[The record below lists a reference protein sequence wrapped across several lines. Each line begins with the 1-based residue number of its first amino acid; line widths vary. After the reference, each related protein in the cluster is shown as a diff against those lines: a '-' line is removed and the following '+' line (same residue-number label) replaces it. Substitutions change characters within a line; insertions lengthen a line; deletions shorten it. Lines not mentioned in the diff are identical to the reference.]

1 MQSMEGQYDS
11 TAETLFDATIKLE
24 AKEKAYS
31 TAAAEAAGLNRRL
44 WLLEEEVS
52 KSEEKM
58 AKAVYTLTKESKRAD
73 QAVRKRQELE
83 NRNTANEGESDELET
98 KLKEA
103 KAMLEDSEMKYED
116 IFRKLRT
123 LETELNLA
131 NERAGAVENKII
143 QLEEELRVV
152 GQNLQTLE
160 VSEEKSKNRED
171 GYQKNILDLRNRLQA
186 AVQREENATMNIGRL
201 NIKIDRNEESLLNEK
216 LKIKRVSDD
225 LAGVFDGMMSI
236 N

>member
-1 MQSMEGQYDS
+1 
-11 TAETLFDATIKLE
+11 
-24 AKEKAYS
+24 
-31 TAAAEAAGLNRRL
+31 
-44 WLLEEEVS
+44 
-52 KSEEKM
+52 
-58 AKAVYTLTKESKRAD
+58 
-73 QAVRKRQELE
+73 
-83 NRNTANEGESDELET
+83 
-98 KLKEA
+98 
-103 KAMLEDSEMKYED
+103 MLEDSEMKYED

-160 VSEEKSKNRED
+160 VSEEKSKERED
-171 GYQKNILDLRNRLQA
+171 GYQKQLLDLRTRLQT
-186 AVQREENATMNIGRL
+186 AVQRDENATMNIGRL
-201 NIKIDRNEESLLNEK
+201 NIKIDRIEESLLSEK
-216 LKIKRVSDD
+216 LKIKKVSDD

>member
-1 MQSMEGQYDS
+1 
-11 TAETLFDATIKLE
+11 
-24 AKEKAYS
+24 
-31 TAAAEAAGLNRRL
+31 
-44 WLLEEEVS
+44 
-52 KSEEKM
+52 
-58 AKAVYTLTKESKRAD
+58 
-73 QAVRKRQELE
+73 
-83 NRNTANEGESDELET
+83 
-98 KLKEA
+98 
-103 KAMLEDSEMKYED
+103 MLEDSEMKYED

-160 VSEEKSKNRED
+160 VAEEKSKDRED
-171 GYQKNILDLRNRLQA
+171 AYQKNMLDLRNRLQT

-201 NIKIDRNEESLLNEK
+201 NIKIDRNEESLLQEK
-216 LKIKRVSDD
+216 MKIKKVSDD

>member
-1 MQSMEGQYDS
+1 MQSMEGQYDDTS
-11 TAETLFDATIKLE
+11 ETHFDATIKLE

-58 AKAVYTLTKESKRAD
+58 AKAVLTLSKMSKRAD
-73 QAVRKRQELE
+73 QEVKMRQTLE
-83 NRNTANEGESDELET
+83 NKNTANEGESDDLES

-103 KAMLEDSEMKYED
+103 KTMLEDSEMKYED

-160 VSEEKSKNRED
+160 VSEEKSKERED
-171 GYQKNILDLRNRLQA
+171 GYQKQLLDLRTRLQT
-186 AVQREENATMNIGRL
+186 AVQRDENATMNIGRL
-201 NIKIDRNEESLLNEK
+201 NIKIDRIEESLLSEK
-216 LKIKRVSDD
+216 LKIKKVSDD